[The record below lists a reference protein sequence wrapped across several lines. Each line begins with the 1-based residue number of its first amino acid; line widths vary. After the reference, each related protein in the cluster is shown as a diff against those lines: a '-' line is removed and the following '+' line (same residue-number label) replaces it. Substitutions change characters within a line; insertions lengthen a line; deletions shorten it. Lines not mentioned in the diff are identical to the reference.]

1 MIDTQVYNTILEKF
15 RIPSVKD
22 YMDIIEFCNA
32 CLDKANDDAD
42 AYYIKSMALFG
53 LATRI
58 KDHDEIYALINSE
71 EVKYSNLRSGY
82 MIKKIQ
88 NNIKLADKAV
98 EVFNKAY
105 NLDNKIIE
113 KHPYLRVIVEY
124 ELTGTRYFFS
134 KPISA
139 KEIDELIFQ
148 NKKWTL
154 VGIMG
159 ILAVVATGITGF
171 LAGELLA
178 VKVLLSSV
186 AIVMLAIW
194 FYPNKNT
201 RILNKYKDFITEGNI

>member
-1 MIDTQVYNTILEKF
+1 MIDNTTYNLVLEKF
-15 RIPSVKD
+15 RFPSVKD

-32 CLDKANDDAD
+32 CLDKTNDDAD

-71 EVKYSNLRSGY
+71 EVKYSSLRGGD
-82 MIKKIQ
+82 MLKKLQ
-88 NNIKLADKAV
+88 TNIKLADKAV
-98 EVFNKAY
+98 EEFNKAY
-105 NLDNKIIE
+105 NLDNKILE

-134 KPISA
+134 RPIPS

-148 NKKWTL
+148 NKKWATT
-154 VGIMG
+154 GIIG
-159 ILAVVATGITGF
+159 ILAVIATCITAF
-171 LAGELLA
+171 LADELFA
-178 VKVLLSSV
+178 VKVFLGSV
-186 AIVMLAIW
+186 AWVILTIW

-201 RILNKYKDFITEGNI
+201 KILNKYKEYITEPKF